1 MKIRLLFIFYLSILL
16 SFFYTCKKSTNPVAT
31 HGNLALINGTLID
44 VTGDDPIANAAIVIE
59 NELITAV
66 GKLSEFVLPSDAE
79 IIDVKGTTIL
89 PGFFNAHVHQAYN
102 EHNLK
107 TWAQSGVTTVRDLG
121 GNLQNNLFSF
131 RDRVNKNPQC
141 ARLVAAGPMV
151 TVPNGYPSVPFGG
164 SYSFYVTST
173 EDARQ
178 KINQLLDDGA
188 DLIKIALESGVIF
201 GRTIPM
207 LSPEEAAA
215 IVEVAHQRGTVVS
228 AHVTVSQ
235 DLSKA
240 LDAGVD
246 DMAHMVV
253 DNLPDNL
260 IQRMIADDVYW
271 VPTLELWYGTGAY
284 GTTATNNLRKFVDAG
299 GKVALGTDYAGYT
312 CPFDLGMPIREIKW
326 MLGAGMTPMQV
337 IVAATKNAAHVCNLD
352 AELGTLEVGKKA
364 DVLVVNGNP
373 LENIDALMDVRMIIH
388 GGEVIREGKK
398 SR

>member
-16 SFFYTCKKSTNPVAT
+16 SLFCTCKKSTNPIAS
-31 HGNLALINGTLID
+31 HGNIALINGTLID
-44 VTGDDPIANAAIVIE
+44 GTGADPIADAAIVIE
-59 NELITAV
+59 NEIITAF
-66 GKLSEFVLPSDAE
+66 GKLSEIGLPSDAD
-79 IIDVKGTTIL
+79 IIDMKGATIL

-102 EHNLK
+102 ENNLK
-107 TWAQSGVTTVRDLG
+107 TWAQSGVTTVRELG
-121 GNLQNNLFSF
+121 GNLQNDLFAF

-141 ARLVAAGPMV
+141 ARLVAAGPIV
-151 TVPNGYPSVPFGG
+151 TVPDGYPTIPFGA

-178 KINQLLDDGA
+178 KVNQLLDDGA

-201 GRTIPM
+201 GQTIAM

-215 IVEVAHQRGTVVS
+215 IVDVAHQWNTVVS

-246 DMAHMVV
+246 DIAHMVV

-271 VPTLELWYGTGAY
+271 VPTLELWYGSGQLGSA
-284 GTTATNNLRKFVDAG
+284 ATDNLGKFFKAG

-326 MLGAGMTPMQV
+326 MIGAGMTPMQV
-337 IVAATKNAAHVCNLD
+337 IVAATKNAAHVCNLES
-352 AELGTLEVGKKA
+352 ELGTLKVGKTA

-373 LENIDALMDVRMIIH
+373 LEDIDALLNVHMVIH
-388 GGEVIREGKK
+388 GGEIIREEN
-398 SR
+398 R